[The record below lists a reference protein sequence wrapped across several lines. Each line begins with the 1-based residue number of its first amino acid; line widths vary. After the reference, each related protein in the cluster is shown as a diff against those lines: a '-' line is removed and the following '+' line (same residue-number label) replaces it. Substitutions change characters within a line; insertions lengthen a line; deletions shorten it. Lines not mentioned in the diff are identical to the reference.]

1 MCTAVKHCLSSWYS
15 KKQQVRDFSS
25 CLNSFHANA
34 LQLPAAELKRTIST
48 FVDTQTASLLQ
59 HLSPSMCDCTLVLL
73 SARCDDSLSD
83 DVIEKGK

>member
-1 MCTAVKHCLSSWYS
+1 M
-15 KKQQVRDFSS
+15 RDFSS
-25 CLNSFHANA
+25 CSNSFHANA
-34 LQLPAAELKRTIST
+34 LQLPAAGLKRTIST

-59 HLSPSMCDCTLVLL
+59 HLSPSMCCTLVLL